1 MKPSGSPRKF
11 RRPEDAFTLLEVVL
25 AIVIAVGLLTAVLL
39 FYRQAATLRSD
50 ILGRTEELS
59 AVRLVMDR
67 MASELRT
74 LPASA
79 GEGARLLQG
88 DSHSLRIVRV
98 AVPSRTSW
106 RGGSLGRVA
115 AAETDLLEVVYSLS
129 PDTNSPG
136 ILREE
141 HAHTRKAAV
150 STFLVADPEGS
161 STNLPAVGPSAPPLT
176 ETIRH
181 LRFRYFDGSN
191 WSDTWERKSPPLGVE
206 ITLGLEP
213 APEQDFVAGN
223 ADEQMPPEEYPFE
236 VYRRIV
242 AIPTASGRPAAADAD
257 AGLFPEAPTP

>member
-1 MKPSGSPRKF
+1 MNPVAQIRKA
-11 RRPEDAFTLLEVVL
+11 RIARAAFTLLEVVL

-39 FYRQAATLRSD
+39 FYRQAATLRGD

-67 MASELRT
+67 IASELRT

-129 PDTNSPG
+129 SETNAPG

-141 HAHTRKAAV
+141 RAHTRKAAV
-150 STFLVADPEGS
+150 STLLVADPENL
-161 STNLPAVGPSAPPLT
+161 STNLAVNASAPPLT

-181 LRFRYFDGSN
+181 LRFRYFDGSG
-191 WSDTWERKSPPLGVE
+191 WSDSWERTSPPLGVE
-206 ITLGLEP
+206 ISLGLEP
-213 APEQDFVAGN
+213 SPEQDFVAGN

-236 VYRRIV
+236 VYRRVV
-242 AIPTASGRPAAADAD
+242 AIPTASGRPAAAEAD
-257 AGLFPEAPTP
+257 AGLFPETPTP

>member
-1 MKPSGSPRKF
+1 MTAVRQPPGIRTTQA
-11 RRPEDAFTLLEVVL
+11 AFTLLEVVL

-39 FYRQAATLRSD
+39 FYRQAAILRGD

-88 DSHSLRIVRV
+88 DYRSLRIVRA

-115 AAETDLLEVVYSLS
+115 AAETDLIEVVYSLS
-129 PDTNSPG
+129 SDTNAPG

-141 HAHTRKAAV
+141 QAHTRKAAV
-150 STFLVADPEGS
+150 STLLVADPEGS
-161 STNLPAVGPSAPPLT
+161 STNLAVASSAPPLT
-176 ETIRH
+176 ESIRH
-181 LRFRYFDGSN
+181 LRFRYYDGSG
-191 WSDTWERKSPPLGVE
+191 WSDSWERPTPPLGVE
-206 ITLGLEP
+206 ISLGLEP
-213 APEQDFVAGN
+213 PPEQDFVAGN
-223 ADEQMPPEEYPFE
+223 ADERMPPEEYPFE

-242 AIPTASGRPAAADAD
+242 AIPTSPGRPAAADPD
-257 AGLFPEAPTP
+257 SGLFPEAPNP